1 MRIKQLARYCIILS
15 ILIVVNSAVSF
26 AQDIAS
32 NQLDSYYLDLTQEEK
47 QWIED
52 NKTITVAFDGDFAP
66 YSFIDSQGNFKGIAV
81 DVTSEIARRTG
92 LDVKIYPD
100 GVWKNLYEAALNNE
114 VDVIATLTQKPARED
129 LFHFTEPYLSL
140 AQYVISSKKQ

>member
-100 GVWKNLYEAALNNE
+100 GVWKTYM
-114 VDVIATLTQKPARED
+114 KRR
-129 LFHFTEPYLSL
+129 
-140 AQYVISSKKQ
+140 